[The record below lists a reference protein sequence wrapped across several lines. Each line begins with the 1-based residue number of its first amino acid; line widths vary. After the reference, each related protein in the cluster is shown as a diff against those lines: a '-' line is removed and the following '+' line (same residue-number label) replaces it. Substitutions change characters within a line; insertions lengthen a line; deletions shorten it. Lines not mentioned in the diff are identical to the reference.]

1 MNIVVIDYGLGNLAS
16 VYNAL
21 SFLGAKPKISKS
33 PEDIEKADKLVL
45 PGVGAFPD
53 AMLELEKRNLIE
65 PIKKSLA
72 SGKVYLGIC
81 LGLQILFEES
91 EEGKAKGLGVFKGKV
106 KRFRKENGIKI
117 PHIGWNIVKSKIPNT
132 KFRLMKNIEN
142 DPYFYFDHSYY
153 AEPRNKAI
161 VAGVT
166 DYGVSFASM
175 LYRDNIYAVQF
186 HPERSQNLGLK
197 MVENFIR
204 L

>member
-1 MNIVVIDYGLGNLAS
+1 MNIVVIDYGLGNLTS

-21 SFLGAKPKISKS
+21 SFLGAKPKISKL

-186 HPERSQNLGLK
+186 HPERSQDLGLK